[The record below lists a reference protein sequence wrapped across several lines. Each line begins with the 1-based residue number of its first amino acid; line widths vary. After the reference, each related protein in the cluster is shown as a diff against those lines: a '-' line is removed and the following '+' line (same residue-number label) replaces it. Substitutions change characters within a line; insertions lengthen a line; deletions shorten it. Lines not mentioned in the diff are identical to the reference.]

1 MLNTH
6 GTILCIDDD
15 AMKLLLRKT
24 LLQSVGYS
32 VITASTGLDALT
44 LFQQW
49 PVAAVV
55 VDFQMPEM
63 NGAEVAAEMKR
74 LRPEVPIIML
84 SAHADLTADHLKR
97 TDAYLLK
104 ADDPSA
110 LFDTLTK
117 LTLHAN
123 IPSPPGTGCSK
134 LV

>member
-1 MLNTH
+1 MLNTQ

-15 AMKLLLRKT
+15 AMNLLLRKT

-32 VITASTGLDALT
+32 VLTASTGLDALT

-74 LRPEVPIIML
+74 LRPEVPSSCFLLI
-84 SAHADLTADHLKR
+84 R
-97 TDAYLLK
+97 T
-104 ADDPSA
+104 
-110 LFDTLTK
+110 
-117 LTLHAN
+117 
-123 IPSPPGTGCSK
+123 
-134 LV
+134 